1 VREKTSFNMTDL
13 YFNVFLLKNKFSKIK
28 RQNSVYIDKIIVKSN
43 GDNNARS

>member
-1 VREKTSFNMTDL
+1 MTDL

-43 GDNNARS
+43 GVTTMLGLDKEL